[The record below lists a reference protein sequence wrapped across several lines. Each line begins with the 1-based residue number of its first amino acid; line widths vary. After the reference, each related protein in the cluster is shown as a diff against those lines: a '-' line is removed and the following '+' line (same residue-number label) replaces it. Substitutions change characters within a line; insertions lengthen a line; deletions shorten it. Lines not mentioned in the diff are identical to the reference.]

1 MSSQKYIFDPLS
13 TIIKLAILANKEL
26 GSKIVVNNNSIDI
39 QEYSLIQGITRLY
52 FGQTKNDIHY
62 LSIPIELACKIY
74 LKKDTVTSIP
84 KITLI
89 FRCAQNGLL
98 KLIETYK
105 QYPVIV
111 HCLKYYHSII
121 DLYINKLEESEL
133 YKEDKKEDKKE
144 ESEYVIKSIPIPIPT
159 NNLFIPTVS
168 QSLPIIPS
176 KDLSSISNQVT
187 VGSYKKK
194 KQHKNNIIN
203 SISND
208 NTLNT
213 INILNNNESPKDY
226 NNELYLDSE
235 LLKVKGYDQA
245 KEVKEVKEVEEAG
258 KEATKEVEEAGK
270 EATKEPTKEPTKEVE
285 EATKEAT
292 KEAEEATK
300 EADKSLTFNSKED
313 SELISQYTDTILNK
327 LTDIWSESNII
338 IIIEMIE
345 YLLDKTTITAYEK
358 CIETFMISIDDKVRK
373 ILN

>member
-1 MSSQKYIFDPLS
+1 MSIK
-13 TIIKLAILANKEL
+13 IINIIVKLAILANKEL

-74 LKKDTVTSIP
+74 LKKDIVSDIP
-84 KITLI
+84 KIILI

-121 DLYINKLEESEL
+121 DLYINKLEDDKLEESEL
-133 YKEDKKEDKKE
+133 SKESK
-144 ESEYVIKSIPIPIPT
+144 YVTKSIPIPIPT

-176 KDLSSISNQVT
+176 KDLSSISNQVI

-235 LLKVKGYDQA
+235 LLKRS
-245 KEVKEVKEVEEAG
+245 KEGTKESTKESTKEDEQPKEDEQSKES
-258 KEATKEVEEAGK
+258 KEATKEVEEAAKESKETAKESK
-270 EATKEPTKEPTKEVE
+270 EAKE
-285 EATKEAT
+285 
-292 KEAEEATK
+292 
-300 EADKSLTFNSKED
+300 SITFNSKED
-313 SELISQYTDTILNK
+313 SELISQYTDTILEK
-327 LTDIWSESNII
+327 LTDIWSESNIV

-345 YLLDKTTITAYEK
+345 YLLNKTTITAYEK
-358 CIETFMISIDDKVRK
+358 CIETFMESIDDKVRK